1 MKIPE
6 PKKLKSGSWRIQIQV
21 NGKRYS
27 ITDKNKKAVKDRAK
41 LIFAGIELDEP
52 TNMTVKEAFEAYISL
67 KEPALSPSTVLSYR
81 RYVKSYYQL
90 IMPIKLDELTGED
103 IQLAIN
109 ADIER
114 GIATKTII
122 NMHGLLHSVC
132 KQYRPRFEWKVNFPQ
147 KTVFEPTIPEDD
159 EMTAIWKACRGS
171 KYELPILLGC
181 WLGLRMSEIR
191 GLKFSDIQNGKIH
204 VARAIVYGPA
214 KNDPSRKVESK
225 VKLTKT
231 ASGDRW
237 IQLPKLIQELID
249 KQSRTSEFIC
259 PYSYNAIYKNF
270 KDVCK
275 KAGVPETRFHDL
287 RHFEASEAHALGIP
301 DEYQIKRLGHR
312 TDHML
317 KTVYRHALKKKTDEF
332 ADKIDAHMET
342 LFKSDAHENAH
353 KA

>member
-6 PKKLKSGSWRIQIQV
+6 PKQLASGSWRIQIQV

-27 ITDKNKKAVKDRAK
+27 ITDKNKKAVKNQAK
-41 LIFAGIELDEP
+41 LIFAGITIDDP

-67 KEPALSPSTVLSYR
+67 KEPVLSPSTVLSYR
-81 RYVKSYYQL
+81 RYVKAYFQI
-90 IMPIKLDELTGED
+90 IMPLKLDKLTSED

-109 ADIER
+109 ADVKR
-114 GIATKTII
+114 GIAPKTII
-122 NMHGLLHSVC
+122 NMHGLLNSVC
-132 KQYRPRFEWKVNFPQ
+132 KQYRPRFEWNVKLPQ
-147 KTVFEPTIPEDD
+147 KTIFEPVIPEDD
-159 EMTAIWKACRGS
+159 EMTAIWKVCRGS

-204 VARAIVYGPA
+204 IARAVVYGPA
-214 KNDPSRKVESK
+214 ENDPSRKVESK

-231 ASGDRW
+231 SSGDRW
-237 IQLPKLIQELID
+237 IQLPRQLQSLID
-249 KQSRTSEFIC
+249 KQPRTSEFIC

-270 KDVCK
+270 KDACK

-317 KTVYRHALKKKTDEF
+317 KTVYRHAMRKKTDEF
-332 ADKIDAHMET
+332 ADRIDAHMES
-342 LFKSDAHENAH
+342 LFTSDAHENSHEA
-353 KA
+353 